1 MLLVGLP
8 LWNQVAVRF
17 GGVAWIVFPLLALV
31 ASLGL
36 MAAFVVVLSVYAIIR
51 NLRLRFEK
59 PSLALARKSAGED
72 GTIERS
78 GPVTTWWCGTT
89 DPVPTLMEQM
99 GISHERFER
108 LIDESVETPPLRVLV
123 FDTRDAWVAY
133 HRGLLVDTGEF
144 DSVYLGRARAARSR
158 SRRKPR
164 TSACTI
170 KRDRCGQ
177 LLCCIIL
184 KRINES
190 CSPVGFR
197 WGSVVR

>member
-1 MLLVGLP
+1 MPPGDTGAAQSRRELLVAVLLLLFIITSLMLLVGLP

-123 FDTRDAWVAY
+123 FDTRSA
-133 HRGLLVDTGEF
+133 
-144 DSVYLGRARAARSR
+144 LGRLPPGLAGRY
-158 SRRKPR
+158 
-164 TSACTI
+164 
-170 KRDRCGQ
+170 GG
-177 LLCCIIL
+177 
-184 KRINES
+184 
-190 CSPVGFR
+190 V
-197 WGSVVR
+197 